1 MEYPINH
8 MACIVSFLVCPE
20 VVVVIHERDKTIAGE
35 YETVSRRW
43 LVQRRMIHEKV
54 KKHTEENE

>member
-35 YETVSRRW
+35 YETVSGRW
-43 LVQRRMIHEKV
+43 LVQKPDDPREGKETYGG
-54 KKHTEENE
+54 K